1 MATDS
6 LADIAKMFDHS
17 LLQPTLTDADLE
29 LGFEVAREYKVA
41 SVCVK
46 PYGVKRAAA
55 ALGGSGVLVGTVIGF
70 PHGGHLSRVKAFEAE
85 AAMADGAVELDMVVN
100 IGKVLSGEFGYVA
113 DDIAAVIE
121 PAHRHGAKVKVI
133 FENCFLQDEH
143 KIELCRIC
151 GELRADWVKT
161 STGYGDSGATDH
173 DLTLM
178 RIHSPPHVQVKA
190 AGGVRTYERVLAVKA
205 LGVTRIGATAT
216 KAILDECRRQLGSG

>member
-1 MATDS
+1 
-6 LADIAKMFDHS
+6 
-17 LLQPTLTDADLE
+17 LLQPTLTDSDLDR
-29 LGFEVAREYKVA
+29 GFEVARQYGVA

-46 PYGVKRAAA
+46 PYGVKRAAN
-55 ALGGSGVLVGTVIGF
+55 ALKGSGVVIGTVVGF
-70 PHGGHLSRVKAFEAE
+70 PHGGHLSRVKAYEAE

-100 IGKVLSGEFGYVA
+100 IGKVLSREYGYVR

-121 PAHRHGAKVKVI
+121 PAHKQGAKVKVI

-151 GELRADWVKT
+151 GELRANWVKT

-178 RIHSPPHVQVKA
+178 RKHSPAHVQVKA
-190 AGGVRTYERVLAVKA
+190 AGGVRTYERVLEVRA

-216 KAILDECRRQLGSG
+216 KAILEECRKRLASE